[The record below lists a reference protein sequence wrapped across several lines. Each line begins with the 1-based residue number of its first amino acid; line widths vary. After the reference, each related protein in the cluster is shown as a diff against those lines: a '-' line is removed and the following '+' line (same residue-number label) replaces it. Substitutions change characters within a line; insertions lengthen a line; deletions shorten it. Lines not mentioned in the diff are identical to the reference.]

1 MNLYAFLKIRHPIA
15 LPIFALGFVSPM
27 LMKYADANLS
37 PSVSYL
43 VGLFALLY
51 MGFLLYLILFL
62 FTFDLYSMLVKVLYR
77 FLGINPLPKPSKTI
91 ALLLSFSL
99 SSYSYYETLKPEIY
113 HFRIETEKFPVERIR
128 IMHISD
134 VHLGPVMGMDKIEL
148 IKKVYQEYRPD
159 LLVSTGDLVDGNMKR
174 KDGLAKA
181 LKYIEPPLGKFA
193 VLGNHEYYRGIDQAV
208 EFTKSAGFR
217 LLRGEKIDLG
227 PLVLVGVDDD
237 DCRFFNA
244 CKGPI
249 SEYELL
255 KDRSGDKFVLVLKHK
270 PRVDKRAVG
279 LFDLMLS
286 GHTHGGVYYPVGKF
300 IIPKLFEA
308 DAGWVDLGK
317 GSFLFVSKGVGTGGP
332 PMRLLAPPDMA
343 IIDIVKKIPSQ

>member
-1 MNLYAFLKIRHPIA
+1 
-15 LPIFALGFVSPM
+15 LGFVSPF
-27 LMKYADANLS
+27 LMRYADANLS
-37 PSVSYL
+37 PSVSYS
-43 VGLFALLY
+43 VGFFALLY
-51 MGFLLYLILFL
+51 MGFLLYLILSFIL
-62 FTFDLYSMLVKVLYR
+62 FDLYSLLVKI
-77 FLGINPLPKPSKTI
+77 FHWIFGINPLPRPSKAL
-91 ALLLSFSL
+91 ALLLSLSL

-113 HFRIETEKFPVERIR
+113 HFRIETEKLPVERIR

-148 IKKVYQEYRPD
+148 IKKAYQDYKPD

-174 KDGLAKA
+174 KDGLARA
-181 LKYIEPPLGKFA
+181 LKDIEPPLGKFA
-193 VLGNHEYYRGIDQAV
+193 VLGNHEYYRGIDQAI
-208 EFTKSAGFR
+208 EFTQSAGFR
-217 LLRGEKIDLG
+217 LLRGESIDLG

-255 KDRSGDKFVLVLKHK
+255 KDHPKDKFILVLKHK

-300 IIPKLFEA
+300 IIPKLFDA
-308 DAGWVDLGK
+308 NAGWVDLGR

-332 PMRLLAPPDMA
+332 PMRLFAPPDMA
-343 IIDIVKKIPSQ
+343 IINIVKKNPSQ